1 MLPRVTMQNG
11 FARNKFSL
19 LTLERPS
26 LDQFVLLSLMLHVL
40 VIVLFG
46 DSNGGGAR
54 RGEKLWGALTVTVQ
68 GLLPISGVGLK
79 LDRDITPRTRADAA
93 PPPAPALREPSQ
105 KREEIAPA
113 SASAIPSPEQ
123 TVVPVPSPPI
133 ELPPLISKD
142 VEKPETEFVVP
153 KPLIEQPTARPATQA
168 PREVTTVPAPT
179 LAIPV
184 VAVPAPESTA
194 PPKTEPAIV
203 SPLPSS
209 KTIEPNPAAEPVT
222 IPATAPPPLPPKIE
236 RDIAKPALPSPAAT
250 PTPREVVPPTVQP
263 VAPAPIKPELESV
276 QPVALPTEPKPRE
289 IPVAMPPALR
299 ADTPTAKR
307 EVATPA
313 APPSAVVAPAPTQ
326 VGTPVAKPSGNANT
340 DGDLSKQRNDAR
352 TPGLESPGLPTPPA
366 IDLDAVRRRARE
378 LSGGG
383 PRTVF
388 PFPTAPQP
396 KPKSKVEQA
405 FDKALKKNDCREAY
419 ADLGLAAVVPLV
431 LDAVREGGCK
441 W

>member
-46 DSNGGGAR
+46 DTSGGGAR

-68 GLLPISGVGLK
+68 GFLPISGVGLK

-105 KREEIAPA
+105 RREEIAPA
-113 SASAIPSPEQ
+113 SASAIPPPEQ

-168 PREVTTVPAPT
+168 PREVPTVPAPT

-203 SPLPSS
+203 SPLPIS
-209 KTIEPNPAAEPVT
+209 KMIEPNPAAEPVVV
-222 IPATAPPPLPPKIE
+222 PAT
-236 RDIAKPALPSPAAT
+236 
-250 PTPREVVPPTVQP
+250 
-263 VAPAPIKPELESV
+263 APAPIKPERDSV

-289 IPVAMPPALR
+289 IPVATPSVPQ
-299 ADTPTAKR
+299 ADTTTSKR
-307 EVATPA
+307 EVATPV
-313 APPSAVVAPAPTQ
+313 APPPAVVAPAPTQ
-326 VGTPVAKPSGNANT
+326 VGTPVAKPSANANT
-340 DGDLSKQRNDAR
+340 DGDLSKPRNDAR
-352 TPGLESPGLPTPPA
+352 APGLESPGLPPPPA